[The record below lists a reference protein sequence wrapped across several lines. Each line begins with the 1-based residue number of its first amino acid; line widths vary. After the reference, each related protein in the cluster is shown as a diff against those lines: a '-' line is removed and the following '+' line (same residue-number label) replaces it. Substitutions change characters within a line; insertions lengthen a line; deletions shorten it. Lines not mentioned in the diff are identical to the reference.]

1 MCGCPNMEVC
11 RITGNSYGLFSP
23 NNTVGARSDTSVVIL
38 GENDVTVLMKLAPC
52 WLTQVHSWTGTCN
65 TNAITD
71 TSALTKQRVG
81 IKTGFSV
88 NPYKGNSGSA
98 KTALTLYSDKH
109 NRSNWSITWSTSPV
123 AFGPSQ
129 TKAKNCFVTFCGC
142 CRLFFSPWQP
152 LSPFSLGLASFHNML
167 LLTPAL
173 GAAPP
178 RAIRKVYVY
187 FARYTFG
194 NTITL

>member
-1 MCGCPNMEVC
+1 MCACPNMEVC

-23 NNTVGARSDTSVVIL
+23 NNTVGARSDTSVVIKRCHCAN
-38 GENDVTVLMKLAPC
+38 EISSI
-52 WLTQVHSWTGTCN
+52 LTDSQVHSWSGTCN
-65 TNAITD
+65 TNVITN
-71 TSALTKQRVG
+71 TSTLTKEKVV

-98 KTALTLYSDKH
+98 KTALTLYPDKH

-129 TKAKNCFVTFCGC
+129 AKAKNCFVTFCGC

-152 LSPFSLGLASFHNML
+152 LSPFSLCLTSFHNML

-173 GAAPP
+173 GAPP
-178 RAIRKVYVY
+178 QGQLGKCMFILQDTHLA
-187 FARYTFG
+187 TQ
-194 NTITL
+194 

>member
-1 MCGCPNMEVC
+1 MEVC

-38 GENDVTVLMKLAPC
+38 GKKRCHCANEISSI
-52 WLTQVHSWTGTCN
+52 LTDSQVHSWTGTCN
-65 TNAITD
+65 TNFITD
-71 TSALTKQRVG
+71 TSALAKERVV

-88 NPYKGNSGSA
+88 NPYEGNSGSA
-98 KTALTLYSDKH
+98 KTALTLYSDKY

-142 CRLFFSPWQP
+142 CSSSPPRQP
-152 LSPFSLGLASFHNML
+152 LSPFSLCLKSFPNML